1 MRANKIIIYAYIHDD
16 KGVEHLLGHS
26 RFKIQDSRFKGVEH
40 LGYAYDQVLRTP
52 VHVLTM

>member
-1 MRANKIIIYAYIHDD
+1 MRANKIIIYAYIHD